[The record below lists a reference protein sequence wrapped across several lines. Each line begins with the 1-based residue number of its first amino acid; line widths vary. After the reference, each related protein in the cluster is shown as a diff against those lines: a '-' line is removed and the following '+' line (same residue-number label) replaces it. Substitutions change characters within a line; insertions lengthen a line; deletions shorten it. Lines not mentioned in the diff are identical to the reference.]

1 LGVVEHLG
9 AGMMDMKPP
18 LSPKLG
24 SEPTEPGAS
33 DAAPADPFADF
44 YTKFM
49 SGDAAQ
55 AKDAFQG
62 MMSTCE
68 PAEPEGDEPKPSLLS
83 GFTGK

>member
-1 LGVVEHLG
+1 MIGE
-9 AGMMDMKPP
+9 KPP
-18 LSPKLG
+18 LSAKLG
-24 SEPTEPGAS
+24 SEPAEGSATT
-33 DAAPADPFADF
+33 APDPFADF

-68 PAEPEGDEPKPSLLS
+68 SAEPESEEGKPSLLS